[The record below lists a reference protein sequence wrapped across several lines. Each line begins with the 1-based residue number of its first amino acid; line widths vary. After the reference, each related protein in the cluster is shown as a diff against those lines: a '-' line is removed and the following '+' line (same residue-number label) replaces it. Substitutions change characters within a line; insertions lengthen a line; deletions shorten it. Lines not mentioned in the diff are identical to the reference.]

1 MFSEVLRY
9 VTEETGKTDSTSWL
23 VDAALK
29 VRLGFVSQS
38 PLNGDCR
45 LLMWLLSEPSEID
58 YVLGPNF
65 NCFIVMFQL
74 SYVLCD

>member
-23 VDAALK
+23 DDAALK

-38 PLNGDCR
+38 PLNDVCWI
-45 LLMWLLSEPSEID
+45 LMWLLFEPSEID
-58 YVLGPNF
+58 YVLGPSF
-65 NCFIVMFQL
+65 NC
-74 SYVLCD
+74 SYSDFSAKLCSL

>member
-38 PLNGDCR
+38 PLNDVCWI
-45 LLMWLLSEPSEID
+45 LMWLLFEPSEID
-58 YVLGPNF
+58 YVLCPNF
-65 NCFIVMFQL
+65 NC
-74 SYVLCD
+74 SYSDFSAKLCSL